1 MLPSEGSAALLVSVS
16 ALVKFGERPRKSGS
30 SLANGK
36 LKREPFVY
44 KLTLNKCPQLGINVV
59 LSS

>member
-30 SLANGK
+30 SLAKGK
-36 LKREPFVY
+36 LKMELFVY
-44 KLTLNKCPQLGINVV
+44 MLTVNKCPRLGIHVV